1 MQVATI
7 DERND
12 VEEIMLDLEAETYLL
27 ELIMKYGRFID
38 VSNNA
43 RERALDNI
51 TDYQRQHLQDIFR
64 YYNNERLIVPTSYL
78 VSEFRLSME
87 QEGVA

>member
-27 ELIMKYGRFID
+27 ELIMKYGRFVD

-64 YYNNERLIVPTSYL
+64 YYNNEQLIVLTSYL
-78 VSEFRLSME
+78 VSELRLSME

>member
-7 DERND
+7 EERDD

-27 ELIMKYGRFID
+27 ELIRQYGRFID

-64 YYNNERLIVPTSYL
+64 YYNNEQLIVPTSYL
-78 VSEFRLSME
+78 VSELRLSME
-87 QEGVA
+87 QEGVV

>member
-27 ELIMKYGRFID
+27 ELIMKYGRFVD
-38 VSNNA
+38 VSNIA

-64 YYNNERLIVPTSYL
+64 YYNNEQLIVPTSYL
-78 VSEFRLSME
+78 VSELRLSME

>member
-43 RERALDNI
+43 RE
-51 TDYQRQHLQDIFR
+51 
-64 YYNNERLIVPTSYL
+64 EP
-78 VSEFRLSME
+78 
-87 QEGVA
+87 

>member
-27 ELIMKYGRFID
+27 ELIMKYGRFVD

-64 YYNNERLIVPTSYL
+64 YYNNEQLIVLTSYL
-78 VSEFRLSME
+78 VSELRLSME
-87 QEGVA
+87 QEGVV

>member
-7 DERND
+7 DERDD

-38 VSNNA
+38 VSNDA

-51 TDYQRQHLQDIFR
+51 TGYQRQHLQDIFR
-64 YYNNERLIVPTSYL
+64 YYNNEQLIVPTSYL
-78 VSEFRLSME
+78 VSELRLSME

>member
-27 ELIMKYGRFID
+27 ELIMKYGRFVD

-64 YYNNERLIVPTSYL
+64 YYNNEQLIVPTSYL
-78 VSEFRLSME
+78 VSELHLSME

>member
-27 ELIMKYGRFID
+27 ELIMKYGRFVD

-64 YYNNERLIVPTSYL
+64 YYNNEQLIVPTSYL
-78 VSEFRLSME
+78 VSKLRLSME

>member
-27 ELIMKYGRFID
+27 ELIMKYGRFVD

-64 YYNNERLIVPTSYL
+64 YYNNEQLIVPTSCL
-78 VSEFRLSME
+78 VSELRLSME

>member
-27 ELIMKYGRFID
+27 ELIMKYGRFVD

-51 TDYQRQHLQDIFR
+51 TGYQRQHLQDIFR
-64 YYNNERLIVPTSYL
+64 YYNNEQLIVPTFYL
-78 VSEFRLSME
+78 VSELRLSME

>member
-64 YYNNERLIVPTSYL
+64 YYNNEQLIVPTAYL

>member
-38 VSNNA
+38 VSNIA

-64 YYNNERLIVPTSYL
+64 YYNNEQLIVPTSYL
-78 VSEFRLSME
+78 VSELRLSME
-87 QEGVA
+87 QEGVE

>member
-51 TDYQRQHLQDIFR
+51 IDYQRQHLQDIFR
-64 YYNNERLIVPTSYL
+64 YYNNEQLIVPTSYL